1 MDVKAARQQPDIPE
15 HDPAL
20 HERFASLVD
29 TGTKAAFVLTL
40 STFVLY
46 VSGILPAL
54 VPPAALPRL
63 WRLPLAQ
70 YLEQSGAPA
79 GWDWL
84 RFVAYGDYL
93 NYAGICLFALVI
105 MVCSACVLPLLRR
118 RGEYLLAG
126 LALAQVLVLLA
137 AASGLLSAAG

>member
-1 MDVKAARQQPDIPE
+1 MDVKPAPPQADIPE

-20 HERFASLVD
+20 HERFARLVD
-29 TGTKAAFVLTL
+29 AGTKAAFAVTLLT
-40 STFVLY
+40 FALY

-70 YLEQSGAPA
+70 YLEMSGAPA
-79 GWDWL
+79 GWGWL

-105 MVCSACVLPLLRR
+105 MVCSAGILPLLRR

-137 AASGLLSAAG
+137 TASGLLSAAR